1 MPRTVVK
8 LCRNGGKD
16 SVTKAGRCLKVQV
29 RVRSGTMTVWESE
42 MQGAFLVEPDS
53 CFNTIHNHHG
63 CIIPTIYITSRHLKP
78 TQSGRQLYYDIL
90 YITGYPVW
98 GGDFTCVTWQL
109 RRPFFEKRVVA
120 AHEEINKRRKMRR
133 LGVIRNPTLELRQQ
147 DNHQPHN
154 SFYCGDVVHW
164 FLQLKRKTQKLACLA
179 NISLF
184 VAGDSEKFLE

>member
-16 SVTKAGRCLKVQV
+16 SVTKTGRCLKVQV

-109 RRPFFEKRVVA
+109 GVLSLRKEWWWHMKR
-120 AHEEINKRRKMRR
+120 
-133 LGVIRNPTLELRQQ
+133 LIREGKWEGWESSGIQHLSY
-147 DNHQPHN
+147 DN
-154 SFYCGDVVHW
+154 
-164 FLQLKRKTQKLACLA
+164 RTT
-179 NISLF
+179 ISLTIPF
-184 VAGDSEKFLE
+184 IAEMWFIDFYSLKGKHKN